1 MGRLSQRN
9 KQVLYYATYVS
20 KEEIKDEYDNTT
32 GEYTITYSS
41 PTKAEWNVSVVE
53 SEAEVAMFGI
63 QAIDTIVGVAEK
75 DGFPM
80 TETSILWYG
89 IMPTIKEDGT
99 TDTAHNYRVVGIRP
113 SLNTVKFYAQKVS
126 VTQVVAQEPIEPED
140 PEEPI
145 EDPPVGGEGE

>member
-1 MGRLSQRN
+1 MRLCERN
-9 KQVLYYATYVS
+9 KQPLWYANYASHT
-20 KEEIKDEYDNTT
+20 EIVDEYNNAT

-89 IMPTIKEDGT
+89 ITPTIKEDGT

-113 SLNTVKFYAQKVS
+113 SLNTVRFYAQKVS
-126 VTQVVAQEPIEPED
+126 VTQVVAQEPVVDPD

-145 EDPPVGGEGE
+145 DDPPVGGEGE

>member
-1 MGRLSQRN
+1 MRLCERN
-9 KQVLYYATYVS
+9 KQPLWYANYASHT
-20 KEEIKDEYDNTT
+20 EIIDEYNNAT

-89 IMPTIKEDGT
+89 ITPTIKEDGT
-99 TDTAHNYRVVGIRP
+99 TDTAHNYRVVGMRS
-113 SLNTVKFYAQKVS
+113 SLNAVRFYAQRVD
-126 VTQVVAQEPIEPED
+126 VTQVVAQEPVVDPD

-145 EDPPVGGEGE
+145 DDPPVGGEGE

>member
-1 MGRLSQRN
+1 MRLCERN
-9 KQVLYYATYVS
+9 KQPLWYANYASHT
-20 KEEIKDEYDNTT
+20 EIVDEYNNAT

-89 IMPTIKEDGT
+89 ITPTIKEDGT
-99 TDTAHNYRVVGIRP
+99 TDTAHNYRVVGMRS
-113 SLNTVKFYAQKVS
+113 SLNAVRFYAQRVD
-126 VTQVVAQEPIEPED
+126 VTQVVAQEPVVDPD

-145 EDPPVGGEGE
+145 DDPPVGGEGE

>member
-1 MGRLSQRN
+1 MRTLGRNAQP
-9 KQVLYYATYVS
+9 VWYATFAS
-20 KEEIKDEYDNTT
+20 KTEIVDEYDNAT
-32 GEYTITYSS
+32 GEYVVTYSA
-41 PTKAEWNVSVVE
+41 PTKAAWNVSVVE

-89 IMPTIKEDGT
+89 ITPTIKEDGT
-99 TDTAHNYRVVGIRP
+99 TDTAHNYRVVGMRS
-113 SLNTVKFYAQKVS
+113 SLNAVRFYAQRVD
-126 VTQVVAQEPIEPED
+126 VTQVVAQEPVVDPD

-145 EDPPVGGEGE
+145 DDPPVGGEGE

>member
-1 MGRLSQRN
+1 MRLCERN
-9 KQVLYYATYVS
+9 KQPLWYANYASHT
-20 KEEIKDEYDNTT
+20 EIVDEYNNAT

-89 IMPTIKEDGT
+89 ITPTIKEDGT
-99 TDTAHNYRVVGIRP
+99 TDTAHNYRVVGMRS
-113 SLNTVKFYAQKVS
+113 SLNAVRFYAQRVD
-126 VTQVVAQEPIEPED
+126 VTQVVAQEPVVDPD

-145 EDPPVGGEGE
+145 ETPQFE

>member
-1 MGRLSQRN
+1 MRLCERN
-9 KQVLYYATYVS
+9 KQPLWYANYASHTEMV
-20 KEEIKDEYDNTT
+20 DEYNNAT

-89 IMPTIKEDGT
+89 ITPTIKEDGT
-99 TDTAHNYRVVGIRP
+99 TDTAHNYRVVGMRS
-113 SLNTVKFYAQKVS
+113 SLNAVRFYAQRVD
-126 VTQVVAQEPIEPED
+126 VTQVVAQEPVVDPD

-145 EDPPVGGEGE
+145 DDPPVGGEGE

>member
-1 MGRLSQRN
+1 M
-9 KQVLYYATYVS
+9 V
-20 KEEIKDEYDNTT
+20 DEYNNAT

-89 IMPTIKEDGT
+89 ITPTIKEDGT
-99 TDTAHNYRVVGIRP
+99 TDTAHNYRVVGMRS
-113 SLNTVKFYAQKVS
+113 SLNAVRFYAQRVD
-126 VTQVVAQEPIEPED
+126 VTQVVAQEPVVDPD

-145 EDPPVGGEGE
+145 DDPPVGGEGE

>member
-1 MGRLSQRN
+1 MRMLSKNAQP
-9 KQVLYYATYVS
+9 LHHATYTG
-20 KEEIKDEYDNTT
+20 KTEIVDEWGNST
-32 GEYTITYSS
+32 GEHVLTYTAPI
-41 PTKAEWNVSVVE
+41 KAMWNVSVVE

-75 DGFPM
+75 DGFPLD
-80 TETSILWYG
+80 ETSILWYG
-89 IMPTIKEDGT
+89 ITPEIKEDGT

-126 VTQVVAQEPIEPED
+126 VTQVVEQEPIDPEEPEG

-145 EDPPVGGEGE
+145 EGDG

>member
-1 MGRLSQRN
+1 MRLCERN
-9 KQVLYYATYVS
+9 KKPLWYANYASHT
-20 KEEIKDEYDNTT
+20 EIVDEYNNAT

-41 PTKAEWNVSVVE
+41 PTKAEWTVSVVE

-89 IMPTIKEDGT
+89 ITPTIKEDGT
-99 TDTAHNYRVVGIRP
+99 TDTAHNYRIVGIRP
-113 SLNTVKFYAQKVS
+113 SLNTVRFYAQRVD
-126 VTQVVAQEPIEPED
+126 VTQVVAQEPVVDPD

-145 EDPPVGGEGE
+145 DDPPVGGEEE